1 MTNLSARPRLARRA
15 WIVAALVLALVQGA
29 LLATTGA
36 GTGGRLWGGSG

>member
-1 MTNLSARPRLARRA
+1 MTEPSVRPRLERRA